1 MQIAVYPV
9 KTHFLLYDYYQIIGV
24 LVENYILNS
33 TQHLVYL
40 KSLRS

>member
-9 KTHFLLYDYYQIIGV
+9 KSHLLLYDYYQIIGV

-33 TQHLVYL
+33 AQHLVYL
-40 KSLRS
+40 KPLRS